1 MVLTL
6 INFIKGLL
14 MKHTIEEL
22 QFAAT
27 VREIVRGRQI
37 SKTKDM
43 TDEEAAAYRELPVN
57 NLIADVLDELGRFA
71 TIISKSQA
79 G

>member
-1 MVLTL
+1 
-6 INFIKGLL
+6 

-27 VREIVRGRQI
+27 VRELVRQRRNGL
-37 SKTKDM
+37 TMNM
-43 TDEEAAAYRELPVN
+43 TDEARAEVMKQPADD
-57 NLIADVLDELGRFA
+57 LIKDVLDELGRLA
-71 TIISKSQA
+71 TVIAQHRPPQQ